1 MNQHWSHPEHV
12 SRKRAAST
20 QLSTLPS
27 QHSQKSLPEE
37 DDGEEEGS
45 SDEDDTDEEL
55 ESEVGR
61 TGKRRKTRK
70 LAYMVVGSEADDTQA
85 RLHLVEPLKGP
96 KYRTSITDRLASPV
110 TKEMNLS

>member
-1 MNQHWSHPEHV
+1 MDQHWSHPEHV

-70 LAYMVVGSEADDTQA
+70 LAFIVAQSEADDT
-85 RLHLVEPLKGP
+85 
-96 KYRTSITDRLASPV
+96 
-110 TKEMNLS
+110 